1 MAPETMKHGGIL
13 FSMTAL
19 AHSRQD
25 WSLHQR
31 IVRAA
36 EDLLREEPE
45 AGGDPLL
52 MAVLMD
58 AHPVNHA

>member
-1 MAPETMKHGGIL
+1 MAPKTMEHGGIL

-36 EDLLREEPE
+36 EAFLREVPE
-45 AGGDPLL
+45 ADGDPLL
-52 MAVLMD
+52 VAVLTD
-58 AHPVNHA
+58 AHPGDHA